1 MIPNAQALRL
11 ACWRSKVTV
20 LGNAGVCVWGHTAC
34 QQACCC
40 LRPSHPAACSLRQD
54 IGEAETHEL
63 EGLYKPLLGGLL
75 EAVLSHA
82 DLSSQG
88 IQLEGLDLQQLVRQA
103 GWLALV
109 HSTQAVHRGGAAAH
123 AVHTRGGTAA

>member
-1 MIPNAQALRL
+1 M
-11 ACWRSKVTV
+11 W
-20 LGNAGVCVWGHTAC
+20 GNAGACVFAVGPPVNKPLLLPAS
-34 QQACCC
+34 
-40 LRPSHPAACSLRQD
+40 LPPSLPQD

-88 IQLEGLDLQQLVRQA
+88 IQLAGLNLQQLVRQA
-103 GWLALV
+103 GR
-109 HSTQAVHRGGAAAH
+109 QAGIGAQHTNSPNGGGLLRKQA
-123 AVHTRGGTAA
+123 

>member
-1 MIPNAQALRL
+1 M
-11 ACWRSKVTV
+11 C
-20 LGNAGVCVWGHTAC
+20 VCGRTTC

-40 LRPSHPAACSLRQD
+40 LLPSHPAACSLPQD

-88 IQLEGLDLQQLVRQA
+88 IQLEGLNLQQLVRQA
-103 GWLALV
+103 GRHWCTAHKQSKWGEGGLLRK
-109 HSTQAVHRGGAAAH
+109 QA
-123 AVHTRGGTAA
+123 

>member
-1 MIPNAQALRL
+1 VFGSGPRV
-11 ACWRSKVTV
+11 SK
-20 LGNAGVCVWGHTAC
+20 
-34 QQACCC
+34 
-40 LRPSHPAACSLRQD
+40 PAAACVPPTLAQD

-88 IQLEGLDLQQLVRQA
+88 IQLEGLDLTQLVRGR
-103 GWLALV
+103 GWCTA
-109 HSTQAVHRGGAAAH
+109 HSTADSPHGARGPLCRQAE
-123 AVHTRGGTAA
+123 